1 MPSELECCPRCG
13 ALPCDWVNNPHHT
26 PPAVPNFNK
35 CADGDEWVD
44 DCHFSPT
51 GFAVWR
57 CEGDRK
63 FCTCKPAT
71 QADDAL
77 VETDPYS
84 VVGEMLEYFDSYSLA
99 AWAPVAAI
107 LHRER
112 AAAHAAGEAKGRA
125 AERAEVMAWLKDQS
139 VEKQDREW
147 MGPLDIADAIERGQH
162 KEDDQ

>member
-77 VETDPYS
+77 VEVRDAIRTYFPTEMACAA
-84 VVGEMLEYFDSYSLA
+84 VVCAIL
-99 AWAPVAAI
+99 PI
-107 LHRER
+107 LHRRE
-112 AAAHAAGEAKGRA
+112 AAAHAAGQAW
-125 AERAEVMAWLKDQS
+125 ERAS
-139 VEKQDREW
+139 VTALIERNLMSPQRY
-147 MGPLDIADAIERGQH
+147 LDAIERDQH
-162 KEDDQ
+162 KEPKP